1 MISFE
6 TKTKIE
12 ELEKK
17 YKDVL
22 SVVNEDEINK
32 ELEEVE
38 KKLTDPSVWD
48 DQKRRVS
55 TPRN

>member
-38 KKLTDPSVWD
+38 KNSQIHRYGMIK
-48 DQKRRVS
+48 KRRVS